1 MTKFINTPNSNTLAY
16 NQLIGKNA
24 GIVFLGGFNSDM
36 NGNKALHIE
45 KWAKENE
52 HSFLRFDYSGHGQSS
67 GTIKTTCFSDW
78 YKDAEYLINKKTKDK
93 QILIGSSMGA
103 WIMLM
108 LAKRIP
114 GKISAI
120 IGLAPAPDFPK
131 ILIWD
136 KMTNDEKRDLIKNKK
151 ITINYEDGS
160 KNDFS
165 YMLIKD
171 SFRNLTLSENIY
183 FNGPVY
189 LYHGMSDNA
198 VPHDLSIKIINT
210 FRGTNDIKLLLE
222 KDAGHR
228 LSEVKQLANITNII
242 EEIVTKIN

>member
-16 NQLIGKNA
+16 NQLTGKNV

-36 NGNKALHIE
+36 EGNKVLHIE

-67 GTIKTTCFSDW
+67 GTIETTCFSDW
-78 YKDAEYLINKKTKDK
+78 YKDAEFIINKKTKDK

-114 GKISAI
+114 EKISAI

-136 KMTNDEKRDLIKNKK
+136 KMTSDEKRKLIKNKK

-165 YMLIKD
+165 YILIKD
-171 SFRNLTLSENIY
+171 SLSNLTLSESIY

-189 LYHGMSDNA
+189 LYHGMFDNA
-198 VPHDLSIKIINT
+198 VPYNLSIKIINT
-210 FRGTNDIKLLLE
+210 LKGTNDIKLLLE
-222 KDAGHR
+222 KNAGHR
-228 LSEVKQLANITNII
+228 LSEVQHLANITKII
-242 EEIVTKIN
+242 EEIVSKVN

>member
-1 MTKFINTPNSNTLAY
+1 MTKFINRLDNSTIAY
-16 NQLIGKNA
+16 NQLTGKNI

-36 NGNKALHIE
+36 QGKKALHIE
-45 KWAKENE
+45 KWAKNNN

-67 GTIKTTCFSDW
+67 GKIETTCFSDW
-78 YKDAEYLINKKTKDK
+78 YQDAEYIINKKTKSK

-114 GKISAI
+114 EKIAAI

-136 KMTNDEKRDLIKNKK
+136 KMTGDEKRKLIKNRK
-151 ITINYEDGS
+151 ISIKYEDGS

-165 YMLIKD
+165 YTLIKD
-171 SFRNLTLSENIY
+171 SFKNLTLSENIY

-189 LYHGMSDNA
+189 LYHGMADNA
-198 VPHDLSIKIINT
+198 VPYDLSIKIINT
-210 FRGTNDIKLLLE
+210 FKGASDTKLLLD

-228 LSEVKQLANITNII
+228 LSDIDQLKNIINII
-242 EEIVTKIN
+242 EEIKIKI

>member
-1 MTKFINTPNSNTLAY
+1 MANFINTSEGNTIAY
-16 NQLIGKNA
+16 NQIIGKNK
-24 GIVFLGGFNSDM
+24 GIVFLSGYNSDM
-36 NGNKALHIE
+36 QGNKALYIE
-45 KWAKENE
+45 KWAEENN

-78 YKDAEYLINKKTKDK
+78 YKDAEYIINKKTKDK

-108 LAKRIP
+108 LAKQIP
-114 GKISAI
+114 EKISAI

-136 KMTNDEKRDLIKNKK
+136 KMTISEKRKLVKYRN
-151 ITINYEDGS
+151 ITLNYEDGS

-165 YMLIKD
+165 YKLIKD

-189 LYHGMSDNA
+189 LYHGMADDA
-198 VPHDLSIKIINT
+198 VPYDLSIKIINT
-210 FRGTNDIKLLLE
+210 FKSTKNIKLLLE

-228 LSEVKQLANITNII
+228 LSETDQLKNITYII
-242 EEIVTKIN
+242 EEIKQRI

>member
-1 MTKFINTPNSNTLAY
+1 MTKFINRLDNNTLAY
-16 NQLIGKNA
+16 NQLTGKNE
-24 GIVFLGGFNSDM
+24 GIVFLSGFNSDM
-36 NGNKALHIE
+36 QGKKALYIE
-45 KWAKENE
+45 KWAKENN

-67 GTIKTTCFSDW
+67 GTINTTCFSDW
-78 YKDAEYLINKKTKDK
+78 YQDAEYLINKLTKDK

-114 GKISAI
+114 QRISAI

-131 ILIWD
+131 LLIWD
-136 KMTNDEKRDLIKNKK
+136 KMTRDEKRKLIKNK
-151 ITINYEDGS
+151 ITTIRYEDGS

-165 YMLIKD
+165 YKLIKD
-171 SFRNLTLSENIY
+171 SFKNLTLLESIY

-189 LYHGMSDNA
+189 LYHGIADDA
-198 VPHDLSIKIINT
+198 VPYDLSIRIIKT
-210 FRGTNDIKLLLE
+210 FAGTKDVKLLLE

-228 LSEVKQLANITNII
+228 LSETHQLQNII
-242 EEIVTKIN
+242 DIIQEIKTKL

>member
-16 NQLIGKNA
+16 NQLTGKNV
-24 GIVFLGGFNSDM
+24 GIVFLGGYNSDM
-36 NGNKALHIE
+36 EGKKAWYIE
-45 KWAKENE
+45 KWAEENN

-67 GTIKTTCFSDW
+67 GTIKTTCFSNW
-78 YKDAEYLINKKTKDK
+78 YKDAEYIINKKTKNK

-108 LAKRIP
+108 LAKRFP
-114 GKISAI
+114 EKISAI

-136 KMTNDEKRDLIKNKK
+136 KMTFYEKRKLIKNKT

-160 KNDFS
+160 KNEFS

-171 SFRNLTLSENIY
+171 SFKNLTLSENIY

-189 LYHGMSDNA
+189 LYHGMADNA
-198 VPHDLSIKIINT
+198 VPYDLSIKIINT
-210 FRGTNDIKLLLE
+210 FKGTNDIKLLLE

-228 LSEVKQLANITNII
+228 LSEVHQLANISNII
-242 EEIVTKIN
+242 NEIVMKI

>member
-1 MTKFINTPNSNTLAY
+1 
-16 NQLIGKNA
+16 
-24 GIVFLGGFNSDM
+24 
-36 NGNKALHIE
+36 
-45 KWAKENE
+45 
-52 HSFLRFDYSGHGQSS
+52 
-67 GTIKTTCFSDW
+67 
-78 YKDAEYLINKKTKDK
+78 
-93 QILIGSSMGA
+93 MGA

-114 GKISAI
+114 EKISAI

-136 KMTNDEKRDLIKNKK
+136 KMTIDEKRELVKNRK

-165 YMLIKD
+165 YLLIKD

-189 LYHGMSDNA
+189 LYHGMADNA
-198 VPHDLSIKIINT
+198 VPYNLSIKLINK
-210 FRGTNDIKLLLE
+210 FKKTNDIKLLLE
-222 KDAGHR
+222 KNAGHR
-228 LSEVKQLANITNII
+228 LSETNQLKNITKII
-242 EEIVTKIN
+242 EEVLTKI

>member
-1 MTKFINTPNSNTLAY
+1 MTKFINRLDYKTIAY
-16 NQLIGKNA
+16 NQLIGKNM
-24 GIVFLGGFNSDM
+24 GIVFLSGFNSDM
-36 NGNKALHIE
+36 QGKKALYIE
-45 KWAKENE
+45 KWAKDNN

-67 GTIKTTCFSDW
+67 GEIEKTCFSDW
-78 YKDAEYLINKKTKDK
+78 YQDAEYIINKKTKNK

-114 GKISAI
+114 HKIAAI

-136 KMTNDEKRDLIKNKK
+136 KMTGDEKRKLIKNRK
-151 ITINYEDGS
+151 ISIKYEDGS

-165 YMLIKD
+165 YTLIKD
-171 SFRNLTLSENIY
+171 SFKNLTLSKSIN

-189 LYHGMSDNA
+189 LYHGMADNA
-198 VPHDLSIKIINT
+198 VPYDLSIKIINK
-210 FRGTNDIKLLLE
+210 FRRNNDIKLLLE

-228 LSEVKQLANITNII
+228 LSEMHQLKNITNII
-242 EEIVTKIN
+242 EEIKIKI